1 MNYEKYEVRVY
12 TDGDKYWYKEGK
24 LHRTDGPAIEYASG
38 TKQWYQEG
46 KLHRTDGP
54 AVEYA
59 NGDKFWW
66 KEGKRH
72 RTDGPAVEYANGTK
86 LWYIEGKEYTEKEFN
101 ELLKN
106 DCDEKTVEID
116 GKKYK
121 LILQ

>member
-12 TDGDKYWYKEGK
+12 TDGDKYWY
-24 LHRTDGPAIEYASG
+24 
-38 TKQWYQEG
+38 QEG

-54 AVEYA
+54 AVE
-59 NGDKFWW
+59 F
-66 KEGKRH
+66 
-72 RTDGPAVEYANGTK
+72 ANGTK
-86 LWYIEGKEYTEKEFN
+86 LWYIEGKEYTKKEFI

-106 DCDEKTVEID
+106 DCDGKTVEID